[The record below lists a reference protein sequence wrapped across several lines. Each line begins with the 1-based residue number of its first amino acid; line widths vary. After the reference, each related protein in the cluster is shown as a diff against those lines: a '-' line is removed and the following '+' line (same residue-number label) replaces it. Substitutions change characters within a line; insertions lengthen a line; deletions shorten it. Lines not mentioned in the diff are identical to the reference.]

1 MQFFLAERDK
11 KSEAHLGN
19 KIGQI
24 QFNNVNN
31 GLPPG
36 MSTNLIF
43 NNLRLYPGILAA
55 GESNTDFVIWGSYSG
70 QNRVTYDEITMFNRW
85 GISDDIGRINPY
97 MVKNVN
103 VYKGGYSVLHGDRVG
118 GVVEIDGTQGDR
130 TKLTGEMSLTNQLMS
145 GRLNVPLFANKA
157 ALQVGLR
164 KTYFNFT
171 DWSAEYDNK
180 NDFIKSNYDYSD
192 LNTKFN
198 TTFKGGMN
206 FLLVIYRAMITIHPF
221 LRERMAHLK

>member
-1 MQFFLAERDK
+1 
-11 KSEAHLGN
+11 
-19 KIGQI
+19 
-24 QFNNVNN
+24 
-31 GLPPG
+31 
-36 MSTNLIF
+36 
-43 NNLRLYPGILAA
+43 
-55 GESNTDFVIWGSYSG
+55 
-70 QNRVTYDEITMFNRW
+70 MF
-85 GISDDIGRINPY
+85 I
-97 MVKNVN
+97 
-103 VYKGGYSVLHGDRVG
+103 KGGYSVLHGDRVG
-118 GVVEIDGTQGDR
+118 SVVEIDGTQGDR

-157 ALQVGLR
+157 ALQVDQR

-198 TTFKGGMN
+198 TTFKWEMN